1 MEHCAAK
8 NDFSNIPNLKM
19 KRRMQLN
26 TVRTGRMKQCTK
38 RQKEIK
44 GFSWMPRSNTKGR
57 EKRKLY
63 GGNGEIQVSKR
74 GNPHEKRTK
83 RTETS

>member
-1 MEHCAAK
+1 M
-8 NDFSNIPNLKM
+8 FSKTNQRFYNNSIEK
-19 KRRMQLN
+19 K
-26 TVRTGRMKQCTK
+26 C
-38 RQKEIK
+38 K